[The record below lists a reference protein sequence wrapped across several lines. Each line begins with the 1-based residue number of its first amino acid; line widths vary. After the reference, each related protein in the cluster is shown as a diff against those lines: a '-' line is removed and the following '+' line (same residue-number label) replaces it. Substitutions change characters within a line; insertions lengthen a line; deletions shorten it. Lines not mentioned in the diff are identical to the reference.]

1 MAAAWSREAA
11 LSRLQH
17 NRVLQHALQIEPR
30 LQALIA
36 QRCRRHID
44 LALQPPAPDYARDSL
59 YEVLRLQSHYLVGSG
74 AENLQLRA
82 SLYSQAL
89 LLALDDLLP
98 PAEWDGARTDAGG

>member
-30 LQALIA
+30 LQALI
-36 QRCRRHID
+36 D

-59 YEVLRLQSHYLVGSG
+59 YEVLRLQSHYLVGPG

>member
-17 NRVLQHALQIEPR
+17 NRVLQHALQIDPR
-30 LQALIA
+30 LQALI
-36 QRCRRHID
+36 D
-44 LALQPPAPDYARDSL
+44 MALQPPAPDYARDAL
-59 YEVLRLQSHYLVGSG
+59 YEVLRRQSHYLVGPG
-74 AENLQLRA
+74 AENPQLRA

>member
-30 LQALIA
+30 LQALI
-36 QRCRRHID
+36 D

-59 YEVLRLQSHYLVGSG
+59 YEVLRRQSHHLVGPG
-74 AENLQLRA
+74 AENPQLRA

>member
-1 MAAAWSREAA
+1 MAAEWSREAA

-30 LQALIA
+30 LQALID
-36 QRCRRHID
+36 R
-44 LALQPPAPDYARDSL
+44 ALQPSAPDYARDAL
-59 YEVLRLQSHYLVGSG
+59 YEVLRRQSHYLVGPG
-74 AENLQLRA
+74 AENPQLRA

-89 LLALDDLLP
+89 LLALGDLLP